1 MYKMSSE
8 AKRLTKERKF
18 TAETYSKTKTHTIRI
33 CRKLTDEN
41 YVIWV

>member
-18 TAETYSKTKTHTIRI
+18 TAETYSKAKTHTIRV
-33 CRKLTDEN
+33 CRKLTGED